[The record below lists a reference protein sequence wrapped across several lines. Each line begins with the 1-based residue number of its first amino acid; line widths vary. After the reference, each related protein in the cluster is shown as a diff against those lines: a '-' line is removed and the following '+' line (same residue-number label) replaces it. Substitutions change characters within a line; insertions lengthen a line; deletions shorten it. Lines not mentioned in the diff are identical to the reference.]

1 MIHQQ
6 PQSCTPSTVNF
17 CNRIWR
23 QNGKYF
29 FKSGVHFQMR
39 IGEEIQR
46 KKGEKAKICTN
57 IYKYKLLWE
66 TERTDQVTE
75 YRYPPFDRGERD

>member
-1 MIHQQ
+1 
-6 PQSCTPSTVNF
+6 
-17 CNRIWR
+17 
-23 QNGKYF
+23 
-29 FKSGVHFQMR
+29 MR